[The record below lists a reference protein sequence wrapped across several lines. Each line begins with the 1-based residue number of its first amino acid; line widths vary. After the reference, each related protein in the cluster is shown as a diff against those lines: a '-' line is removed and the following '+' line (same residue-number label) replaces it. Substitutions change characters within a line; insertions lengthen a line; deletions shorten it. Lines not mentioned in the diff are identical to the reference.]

1 MLYASTRSKVETY
14 TAQRTVWADRAS
26 DGGLFVPMKLPSFRR
41 TEVLRMKNETPED
54 HIARIMNYFFQTEFS
69 GKEVEYLLGKD
80 YYKLVN
86 ISHKMI
92 LGQLWHNRDGELD
105 HVLKVLVKQFAAE
118 QRDGEPGEWPKIV
131 IRIALLFALVCDLE
145 KQGVVS
151 PLYPID
157 VAVPAGDFSWPMA
170 AWYAR
175 KMGLPVNT
183 IICCSNENDGI
194 RELLH
199 RGQIRLDASRTD
211 TITPRCDCAVPEGIE
226 RAIYTMLGRE
236 ETEEYLRVLEKGGI
250 YAVNPEQKRL
260 LSEGMYAAVNSS
272 KRLAEVIPNA
282 YRTFGHV
289 LCPYSAM
296 VYTGV
301 MDYQSITGKYNKV
314 LMLCDYSPLHS
325 LEITASAMGISTAE
339 VKKRMTLT

>member
-14 TAQRTVWADRAS
+14 TAQRTVWASRAA
-26 DGGLFVPMKLPSFRR
+26 DGGLFVPINLPVFRR
-41 TEVLRMKNETPED
+41 TEVMRMKNGTPED
-54 HIARIMNYFFQTEFS
+54 QIAYIMNCFFQTEFS

-92 LGQLWHNRDGELD
+92 LGQLWHNDDGELD
-105 HVLKVLVKQFAAE
+105 HVIRVLVKQFAAE
-118 QRDGEPGEWPKIV
+118 QRQCEPGEWPGIV
-131 IRIALLFALVCDLE
+131 VRIALLFALVCDLE
-145 KQGVVS
+145 KQGVVT

-157 VAVPAGDFSWPMA
+157 VAVPSGDFSWPMA

-175 KMGLPVNT
+175 KMGLPINT
-183 IICCSNENDGI
+183 IICCATENDGV

-199 RGQIRLDASRTD
+199 RGQIRLDAAKFE
-211 TITPRCDCAVPEGIE
+211 TITPRYDCGVPDGIE
-226 RAIYTMLGRE
+226 RAIFTILGRE
-236 ETEEYLRVLEKGGI
+236 ETEEYLRILAKRGT

-260 LSEGMYAAVNSS
+260 LNEGMYAAVNSS

-301 MDYQSITGKYNKV
+301 MDYQSITGRYNKV
-314 LMLCDYSPLHS
+314 LMLCDYSPAHS
-325 LEITASAMGISTAE
+325 LDTTAAAMGISTAE
-339 VKKRMTLT
+339 VKKRMNLT